1 MKKIL
6 IIILFSS
13 FISTIVHSDI
23 KQRYSI
29 GEKIT
34 NEVILDNKISIDL
47 SDGEWEVVER
57 TGWRWGNYTGEYILI
72 IKTNEKEIVESI
84 SLSFLNTGGKR
95 IADINSWLYEA
106 IFVNK
111 HDGCYKRPEYY
122 KLELF
127 HKGATINCMIISH
140 TDINK
145 EIYNPDDKE
154 FAYLNAK
161 IISWI
166 HENSIELPKIM
177 LSSDHIFFSRLASSK
192 FYGYSH
198 SINPKFFEGPKT
210 KFITEDTSEYHSFN
224 IDKYPIHEKFMNNF
238 MSSQSLIHVS
248 LEENIGIKD
257 YQKLELSKYINKKT
271 ETKKSIGTDKGDIV
285 SQIKDLKELLDT
297 GAITQD
303 EFVKAKKKI
312 LN

>member
-1 MKKIL
+1 LKKIL

-13 FISTIVHSDI
+13 LISTIVNSDI

-47 SDGEWEVVER
+47 SDGVWEVVER
-57 TGWRWGNYTGEYILI
+57 TGWRWGNYTGEYIFI
-72 IKTNEKEIVESI
+72 IKANEKEIVESI

-95 IADINSWLYEA
+95 IADVNSWLYEVV
-106 IFVNK
+106 FVNK

-154 FAYLNAK
+154 FAYLNEK
-161 IISWI
+161 IVSWI

-177 LSSDHIFFSRLASSK
+177 LTSEHIFFSRSASSK

-210 KFITEDTSEYHSFN
+210 KFITEDTSEYHPFN

-271 ETKKSIGTDKGDIV
+271 ETKKSNGTDKGDIV

-297 GAITQD
+297 GVITQD

>member
-1 MKKIL
+1 L
-6 IIILFSS
+6 
-13 FISTIVHSDI
+13 ISTIVNSDI

-57 TGWRWGNYTGEYILI
+57 TGWRWGNYTGEYIFI
-72 IKTNEKEIVESI
+72 IKANEKEIVESI
-84 SLSFLNTGGKR
+84 SLNFLNTGGKR
-95 IADINSWLYEA
+95 IADINSWLYEVV
-106 IFVNK
+106 FVNK

-140 TDINK
+140 TDVNK

-154 FAYLNAK
+154 FAYLNEK

-177 LSSDHIFFSRLASSK
+177 LTSEHILFSRLASSK

-210 KFITEDTSEYHSFN
+210 KFITEDTSEYHPFN

-271 ETKKSIGTDKGDIV
+271 ETKKSNGTDKGDIV

-297 GAITQD
+297 GALTKE
-303 EFVKAKKKI
+303 EFTKAKKKL

>member
-1 MKKIL
+1 M
-6 IIILFSS
+6 
-13 FISTIVHSDI
+13 
-23 KQRYSI
+23 
-29 GEKIT
+29 
-34 NEVILDNKISIDL
+34 
-47 SDGEWEVVER
+47 
-57 TGWRWGNYTGEYILI
+57 
-72 IKTNEKEIVESI
+72 
-84 SLSFLNTGGKR
+84 
-95 IADINSWLYEA
+95 
-106 IFVNK
+106 
-111 HDGCYKRPEYY
+111 
-122 KLELF
+122 
-127 HKGATINCMIISH
+127 
-140 TDINK
+140 
-145 EIYNPDDKE
+145 
-154 FAYLNAK
+154 
-161 IISWI
+161 
-166 HENSIELPKIM
+166 
-177 LSSDHIFFSRLASSK
+177 ASSK

-271 ETKKSIGTDKGDIV
+271 ETKKSNGTDKGDIV

>member
-13 FISTIVHSDI
+13 LISTIVNSDI

-47 SDGEWEVVER
+47 SDGVWEVVER
-57 TGWRWGNYTGEYILI
+57 TGWRWGNYTGEYIFI
-72 IKTNEKEIVESI
+72 IKANEKEIVESI

-95 IADINSWLYEA
+95 IADVNSWLYEVV
-106 IFVNK
+106 FVNK

-154 FAYLNAK
+154 FAYLNEK
-161 IISWI
+161 IVSWI

-177 LSSDHIFFSRLASSK
+177 LTSEHIFFSRSASSK

-210 KFITEDTSEYHSFN
+210 KFITEDTSEYHPFN

-271 ETKKSIGTDKGDIV
+271 ETKKSNGTDKGDIV

-297 GAITQD
+297 GVITQD